1 MRKRVS
7 LALILMLL
15 FSLIPPM
22 PAAAADGAAIQNEVA
37 IMELPGAKEL
47 IDLYEHYLK
56 AANTY
61 NKLDYAELDV
71 RAFRHDTMEPLILQW
86 ADHEDFE
93 VEVVGRSTNGLPIYL
108 ISYGHGATPVFLW
121 SQMHGNEASA
131 TRALFTLFE
140 FLADDG
146 GQNDELRQTIKEN
159 LALYFIPMV
168 NPDGANIYQ
177 RRNANDLDINRYA
190 GDTRPTSVSDSD
202 FDDWPDDFE
211 DLPDPVEAEILWE
224 VRNRVHPNAKDVKFG
239 FNLHDQG
246 EYTAVGSGGEK
257 LATLSFLAPAIDGG
271 AGNLTGTYE
280 EQIEKQKV
288 RTIDQTRADAMA
300 VITGINEMLQ
310 EEEGIPGQV
319 GRYGDDFGE
328 RYFGDTFTMA
338 GTSVI
343 LIESAGYAN
352 DEEKQTQRQL
362 NFMAI
367 LRGLAEMATGNYE
380 NYYEKRQ
387 PGESYTVPDF
397 EKYFKIPDCG
407 NASHA
412 ELALNGVKIEGQGD
426 QAYNM
431 LIRRNVSLDTQGFVY
446 ANDLDPDT
454 NEYPDIDWYA
464 RGHIYR
470 VEQTS
475 TPSPFGNEQ
484 FYADGRYTAVP
495 GREAAPEYFYGNPSN
510 PSATQYLYGYTYDKI
525 GDIKPEDAL
534 AHLRNGEIV
543 VRVKEVPQ
551 DIREQIHN
559 LPLLILGP
567 NLPADRITEL
577 DLTKEGSAGS
587 TPLSTTAPAY
597 FFLKDSSG
605 ILKYAVVN
613 GYLFDIENF
622 KTVSSNGI
630 PLKMKNFAYFGEVPD
645 IHMRFWNPIAIGASY
660 NGVPYP
666 DGGRVRNTMQL
677 HKHFRIAEMM
687 EGDSKTLLLDPG
699 DTSNVGGGSQ
709 VNDGANSVEATSQDT
724 SIATVKVTACT
735 PAFKNELEPMP
746 NPERDWQELKI
757 TGVKPGTTKVEVR
770 WTGGLRHGKT
780 DIITVTVTPKAGP
793 EDNELL
799 AINRPQPLTIA
810 AGLAK
815 DDFEKLLP
823 KANLITLYGNVL
835 ADVEWDL
842 KEYSPSKVDPS
853 LTITGTIDLTGYKNR
868 RPPTNEIEIQVN
880 LKATASN
887 LPDAKE
893 LEDLYRHY
901 YLDNKDLDVRAFRHD
916 VIVPLMLDLA
926 KDDDFEIKEVGRSTN
941 GLPMYL
947 LKYGDGKIPVF
958 AWSQMHG
965 NEASATRGLFTLF
978 EFLRSDD
985 EPGRA
990 LRETIRK
997 NLTLYFLP
1005 IANPDGAN
1013 LYQRRNAH
1021 DLDLNRYAGN
1031 THPTDPI
1038 EFWWRFPQLPDPAEA
1053 YVLWK
1058 VRNQVHPDSEPV
1070 KFGFNLHDQNE
1081 YTAAGRGTGNL
1092 AIISLLSPAIDG
1104 GPGNVTGSYE
1114 ELLQKHRRT
1123 IDQTRANA
1131 MSVITGMNR
1140 MLQEVIPDQVGRYG
1154 DDFGRK
1160 YFGDSFTAEGTS
1172 VILIESG
1179 GSVND
1184 EEKLLHRKLNFMAI
1198 LRGLMEMATGNYE
1211 NYYEPKE
1218 RERYQVS
1225 DLAEYFHMPD
1235 CMSDPHADLALQ
1247 DVKIQGQSGTYN
1259 MLIRRNVTLDG
1270 QGYVFA
1276 NDLKANGYRDIDWYA
1291 RGHIYRAA
1299 LSTDAT
1305 LFGNEKFNAGLRNL
1319 TAVPGK
1325 VSDTVYKTMAEITLA
1340 KAIAHLQAGEIA
1352 VRVQN
1357 MPEDIRD
1364 CIHGLPLVIIGPNVP
1379 AARIEAL
1386 HLPTSDGD
1394 FSTTATGSA
1403 GNTGTALLEGNPANF
1418 FLVDGSGTRTH
1429 AVINGYLVS
1438 AADGK
1443 PVWDPESRPADQL
1456 PKLEAGPLNMKNFAY
1471 FGEVPDIHLRF
1482 RQTVENTKLLGPE
1495 DKPAGGLSFA
1505 SMQTQKHVRIAEMPA
1520 GQSRVLYLDPGD
1532 VASGD
1537 GATSVS
1543 ARSRNTNYATVKLA
1557 DSANKSERTAVPN
1570 ATRNWQELTITGLR
1584 TGTTEVEVIW
1594 AGGLRD
1600 GQTDIITVTVNPG
1613 KVPPP
1618 SDSDSGGS
1626 GSTVSQPT
1634 NVLSGERTKELI
1646 ENLLKEGKPILL
1658 NLSAQDKGVQISGAV
1673 LKALA
1678 AQGKPL
1684 QLQKDGAR
1692 IILTPEMLAN
1702 LNLTDSDVT
1711 ELTILPARSEIAS
1724 AAWTQLDSANASLL
1738 NTIFN
1743 VELRINGEARTR
1755 FASPIL
1761 WEVDLSNVSLTAAQ
1775 IGRLNGMRFLNDQFY
1790 RHLGGS
1796 LSEGIF
1802 RFETNG
1808 LSIYGVMISDKA
1820 VEIVTA
1826 IGQAGYTVNG
1836 QARTS
1841 DVAPVIVNDFTM
1853 VPLRFVSE
1861 AMGAVVTWDGA
1872 NQTVGLQFEDKTH
1885 VLTIGQKAGEMA
1897 IAPTIINNRTMVP
1910 LRYLG
1915 DLMDLKVTWNP
1926 ANSTVTLKK

>member
-352 DEEKQTQRQL
+352 DEEKQAQRQL

-380 NYYEKRQ
+380 NYYEKRP
-387 PGESYTVPDF
+387 PGETYTVPDF
-397 EKYFKIPDCG
+397 EKYFSIPDCG
-407 NASHA
+407 NADHA
-412 ELALNGVKIEGQGD
+412 ELALNGVKIEGQGET
-426 QAYNM
+426 AYNM

-446 ANDLDPDT
+446 ANGSGT
-454 NEYPDIDWYA
+454 KRYPDIDWYA
-464 RGHIYR
+464 RGHIFK
-470 VEQTS
+470 VEQS
-475 TPSPFGNEQ
+475 SDSSPFGNEQ
-484 FYADGRYTAVP
+484 FVAGGYTAVP
-495 GREAAPEYFYGNPSN
+495 GKEAAVTCLYEESDPLNQS
-510 PSATQYLYGYTYDKI
+510 SATQYLHGYNYLTI
-525 GDIKPEDAL
+525 GDITLDDAL
-534 AHLRNGEIV
+534 QHLRAGEIV
-543 VRVKEVPQ
+543 VRVKEVPD
-551 DIREQIHN
+551 DIREQIHG

-567 NLPADRITEL
+567 NVPADKITEL

-587 TPLSTTAPAY
+587 TPLSTTSPAY
-597 FFLKDSSG
+597 FLLKNSSD
-605 ILKYAVVN
+605 KVEYAVVN
-613 GYLFDIENF
+613 GYLVDVADG
-622 KTVSSNGI
+622 KVVSTNGI
-630 PLKMKNFAYFGEVPD
+630 PLKMKNFAFFGEVPD
-645 IHMRFWNPIAIGASY
+645 IHMRFWNPIAKSASD
-660 NGVPYP
+660 PL
-666 DGGRVRNTMQL
+666 GGRNRTAMQL
-677 HKHFRIAEMM
+677 HKHFRVAEMRV
-687 EGDSKTLLLDPG
+687 GDTKTFLLDPG
-699 DTSNVGGGSQ
+699 DINNVDGSSQ
-709 VNDGANSVEATSQDT
+709 VNDGATGVTVSSKHPTIASVAVKQYHELFKKE
-724 SIATVKVTACT
+724 TVAV
-735 PAFKNELEPMP
+735 P
-746 NPERDWQELKI
+746 NPERAWQELTI
-757 TGVKPGTTKVEVR
+757 TGVAPGTTEVAVT
-770 WTGGLRHGKT
+770 WEGGLRHGKT
-780 DIITVTVTPKAGP
+780 DVITVTVTPKAGTG
-793 EDNELL
+793 DNVLL
-799 AINRPQPLTIA
+799 AINQPQPLTLA

-815 DDFEKLLP
+815 DDFAKLLP
-823 KANLITLYGNVL
+823 KVNLATLRGNVL
-835 ADVEWDL
+835 ADVDWEL
-842 KEYSPSKVDPS
+842 SSYNPGNVDQS
-853 LTITGTIDLTGYKNR
+853 LTISGAIDLSSFQNPQGLPDRVK
-868 RPPTNEIEIQVN
+868 IGVK
-880 LKATASN
+880 LKATNNN
-887 LPDAKE
+887 LPNAEE
-893 LEDLYRHY
+893 LEGLYKHY

-941 GLPMYL
+941 GHPMYL
-947 LKYGDGKIPVF
+947 LKYGHGDIPVF
-958 AWSQMHG
+958 LWSQMHG

-978 EFLRSDD
+978 EFLRSND

-990 LRETIRK
+990 LRETIRE

-1038 EFWWRFPQLPDPAEA
+1038 EFWWRFDQLPDPKEA
-1053 YVLWK
+1053 YILWQ
-1058 VRNQVHPDSEPV
+1058 VRNEVHPDNVPV

-1114 ELLQKHRRT
+1114 ELLQNHRRT

-1140 MLQEVIPDQVGRYG
+1140 MLQEVIPEQVGRYG

-1160 YFGDSFTAEGTS
+1160 YFGDSFTVEGTS

-1218 RERYQVS
+1218 RERYHVS

-1247 DVKIQGQSGTYN
+1247 NVNIEGQSGTYN

-1276 NDLKANGYRDIDWYA
+1276 NDPEANGYRDIDWYA

-1299 LSTDAT
+1299 KSADAE
-1305 LFGNEKFNAGLRNL
+1305 LFGNEKFDASGL
-1319 TAVPGK
+1319 TAVPGN
-1325 VSDTVYKTMAEITLA
+1325 VSDIVYETMAEITLA

-1352 VRVQN
+1352 VRVKN

-1379 AARIEAL
+1379 AERIERL
-1386 HLPTSDGD
+1386 HLPTSGGE
-1394 FSTTATGSA
+1394 FSPAATGSA
-1403 GNTGTALLEGNPANF
+1403 GPTGTALMEGNPANF
-1418 FLVDGSGTRTH
+1418 FLVNGSGTRTH

-1438 AADGK
+1438 VTDGK
-1443 PVWDPESRPADQL
+1443 PVWGPESRPAGKL

-1482 RQTVENTKLLGPE
+1482 MQTVENTKLLGSE
-1495 DKPAGGLSFA
+1495 QKPADGLSFA
-1505 SMQTQKHVRIAEMPA
+1505 NMQTQKHVRIAEMPA
-1520 GQSRVLYLDPGD
+1520 GESRVLYLDPGD

-1537 GATSVS
+1537 GAASVS
-1543 ARSRNTNYATVKLA
+1543 VHSRNTNYATVKLA
-1557 DSANKSERTAVPN
+1557 DSADKNERNAVPN
-1570 ATRNWQELTITGLR
+1570 AARNWQELTITGHR
-1584 TGTTEVEVIW
+1584 TGTTEVEVTW

-1600 GQTDIITVTVNPG
+1600 GQTDIITVTVG
-1613 KVPPP
+1613 
-1618 SDSDSGGS
+1618 
-1626 GSTVSQPT
+1626 
-1634 NVLSGERTKELI
+1634 
-1646 ENLLKEGKPILL
+1646 
-1658 NLSAQDKGVQISGAV
+1658 
-1673 LKALA
+1673 
-1678 AQGKPL
+1678 
-1684 QLQKDGAR
+1684 
-1692 IILTPEMLAN
+1692 
-1702 LNLTDSDVT
+1702 
-1711 ELTILPARSEIAS
+1711 
-1724 AAWTQLDSANASLL
+1724 
-1738 NTIFN
+1738 
-1743 VELRINGEARTR
+1743 
-1755 FASPIL
+1755 
-1761 WEVDLSNVSLTAAQ
+1761 LSN
-1775 IGRLNGMRFLNDQFY
+1775 
-1790 RHLGGS
+1790 
-1796 LSEGIF
+1796 
-1802 RFETNG
+1802 
-1808 LSIYGVMISDKA
+1808 YGVMISDKA